1 MKTNLSSLKSWPIGS
16 IYISVN
22 DTSPAFLFGG
32 SWTALDGGKYM
43 MVKDSAH
50 AAGSIIAAGLPNI
63 TGSFKADPD
72 HGWIRL
78 SDGGNIDGITN
89 AFAFDTTGNR
99 ATGGAA
105 GSTVVENRAVF
116 RASRSNSIYGNSST
130 VTPPHLCRQ
139 RLEKSGIK
147 DPCWE
152 VKSNED

>member
-63 TGSFKADPD
+63 TGWAQFDPA
-72 HGWIRL
+72 HGFIRIH
-78 SDGGNIDGITN
+78 SVDGAFTRSGSANQNDGSSTSSTANQPNRLELN
-89 AFAFDTTGNR
+89 A
-99 ATGGAA
+99 
-105 GSTVVENRAVF
+105 SK
-116 RASRSNSIYGNSST
+116 SNSIYGNSST
-130 VTPPHLCRQ
+130 VTPPTFVVNAWKRV
-139 RLEKSGIK
+139 S
-147 DPCWE
+147 
-152 VKSNED
+152 